1 MQGTISNGSSEER
14 VEKMEGGN
22 DLHFINDMGSNL
34 QENNENKKEELR
46 DMQPQSSS
54 RISITKLPSF
64 SGVVS
69 AAKAA
74 KRLKAKRLLSKE
86 NDNNSK

>member
-1 MQGTISNGSSEER
+1 MQRTISHESSGER
-14 VEKMEGGN
+14 VEKVEGGN

-34 QENNENKKEELR
+34 HKKNENRIEELG

-54 RISITKLPSF
+54 RISNTKLPSF

-69 AAKAA
+69 AAIAA
-74 KRLKAKRLLSKE
+74 KRLNARRLLSKE
-86 NDNNSK
+86 NDSNPK